1 MIPESI
7 TVIYND
13 HVPLAPRL
21 GQDGLRITAGTV
33 ASAPVALPG
42 VPGDILSIA
51 VKGVYDVHF
60 RLSKGTNPSERAT
73 NASTI
78 VWAKRDLLFLV
89 PSADK
94 LRPSSQCFISVI
106 SPEGNSDVVI
116 NTYERGT

>member
-21 GQDGLRITAGTV
+21 GQDGIRITAGSV
-33 ASAPVALPG
+33 ASVPVALPG
-42 VPGDILSIA
+42 EPGDILSIA
-51 VKGVYDVHF
+51 VKGNFDVQF
-60 RLSKGTNPSERAT
+60 RICRLSEIGVRAT

-78 VWAKRDLLFLV
+78 VWAKKDLLFLV
-89 PSADK
+89 PSSDK
-94 LRPSSQCFISVI
+94 LKKEQCAISVI
-106 SPEGNSDVVI
+106 SPDGDSDVII